1 MSAAPDILLASGIGQ
16 SFADAAAH
24 GPIFLAL
31 LAALAAGLVSFASP
45 CVIPLVPGYV
55 SYLTGISGAA
65 GELQATPGGASGAAG
80 GSGAGGAP
88 RADGGGPGGKATGS
102 ATAVAGTRKAKKD
115 KQAKGATEGAT
126 SARARVG
133 LAALLF
139 VLGFTVV
146 FVLGSASVFG
156 LVSTLRVGAR
166 TLTIVGGV
174 ITIIM
179 GLVFMGMVPAL
190 QRDTRMAPK
199 RWTTWFGAPMLGAVF
214 ALGWTPCLGPTL
226 AAIISVSA
234 GTEGLTAA
242 RGVAL
247 IIAYCMG
254 LGLPFIL
261 VALGSA
267 RAMKTVDWM
276 RRHSRTIQLIGGA
289 MLVLVGIALVTG
301 LWDMF
306 VNWLQVAF
314 ITDTVTPI

>member
-1 MSAAPDILLASGIGQ
+1 MLLASGVGDA
-16 SFADAAAH
+16 FADAAAQ
-24 GPIFLAL
+24 GPIVLAV
-31 LAALAAGLVSFASP
+31 LAAAAAGLVSFASP

-65 GELQATPGGASGAAG
+65 G
-80 GSGAGGAP
+80 
-88 RADGGGPGGKATGS
+88 KN
-102 ATAVAGTRKAKKD
+102 
-115 KQAKGATEGAT
+115 
-126 SARARVG
+126 RARVG

-139 VLGFTVV
+139 VAGFTVI

-166 TLTIVGGV
+166 TLTVIGGV
-174 ITIIM
+174 VTIIM

-190 QRDTRMAPK
+190 QRDTRVAPK
-199 RWTTWFGAPMLGAVF
+199 RWTTWLGAPMLGAVF

-226 AAIISVSA
+226 TAIISVSA

-242 RGVAL
+242 RGVGL
-247 IIAYCMG
+247 IVAYCLG

-267 RAMKTVDWM
+267 RAMKGVEWL
-276 RRHSRTIQLIGGA
+276 RRNSRRIQIAGGV

-301 LWDMF
+301 IWDMF
-306 VNWLQVAF
+306 VNWIQVAF